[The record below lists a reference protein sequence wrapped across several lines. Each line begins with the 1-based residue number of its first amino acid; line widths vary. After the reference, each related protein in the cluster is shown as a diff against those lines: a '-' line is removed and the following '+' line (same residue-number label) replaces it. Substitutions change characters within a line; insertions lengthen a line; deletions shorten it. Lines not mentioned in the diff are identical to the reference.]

1 MGFGAHE
8 ELQLLGLLVAL
19 GALLVLAT
27 TSRVPAPILLVLG
40 GLGLGF
46 VPGLPQLELP
56 PDVVLVAI
64 LPPLL
69 YWTAFATSLRDLRQN
84 IRPISLLAIGLV
96 IVTTVGVAFVAHEWV
111 DDLSWGAAFALGAVV
126 SPTDPLAA
134 TEVARRLGVPRRII
148 AVIEGESLVNDG
160 TALVLYKV
168 AVTAVVAGTF
178 SLFDASWRLVWSV
191 VGGIAVGLAVGYV
204 VRKVRRHVHDAP
216 VEVTIALLSGYLAFL
231 PASAMGVSGVL
242 AAVTIGVYMGWY
254 TPELTNSETRL
265 TGDGFWEILIYVVN
279 GLLFVLLG
287 LQLRSI
293 VDALGGTPWST
304 LLGDAVLVCA
314 AVIVIRIVWVPV
326 FTYLPRWAF
335 PRIRERD
342 PYPPWQYPALIAW
355 TGIRGAVSL
364 AAALA
369 LPLDFPHRDL
379 IVFLTF
385 AVILVTLVGQGLT
398 LPALIRF
405 LRVEADDSVEREDS
419 KARIRAAEAALARLE
434 QLEAEDWVRDDTA
447 ERVRGLYGFR
457 RDRFRARLVGDDD
470 GGIEERSAQFQRLR
484 RELLQAERDAV
495 LGLRNS
501 GLINDDVL
509 ARVFR
514 DLDLED
520 LRLDL

>member
-1 MGFGAHE
+1 MSFGAHE